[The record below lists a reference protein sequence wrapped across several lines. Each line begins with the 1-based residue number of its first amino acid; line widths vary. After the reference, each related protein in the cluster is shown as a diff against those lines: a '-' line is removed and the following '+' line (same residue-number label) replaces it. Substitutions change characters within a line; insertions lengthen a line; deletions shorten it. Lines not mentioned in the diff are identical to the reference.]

1 MRNGCYIFT
10 HRWQSGNNFLGV
22 DRSPEVVAALSARQR
37 TRSAWEL
44 FLLNVHFPRTPR
56 WHHRKGAR
64 SQGALTYS
72 LWNFK
77 RSIFLVD
84 FCPVFF
90 SSHITACHTSSLCCQ
105 LDTVAYHFHYLQSLT
120 FYFML
125 VSPCPQ
131 FRFLSTFPVSLHF
144 LFTPWLSPIQRRCL
158 LKLQNVASRQ

>member
-1 MRNGCYIFT
+1 MAVT
-10 HRWQSGNNFLGV
+10 
-22 DRSPEVVAALSARQR
+22 
-37 TRSAWEL
+37 
-44 FLLNVHFPRTPR
+44 FPRTAGKVEIISSALIDHLKWSRLFQHGSALARRGSYFCSTLTSLEPPADITAR
-56 WHHRKGAR
+56 ALPVREHWHIACETSRGLF
-64 SQGALTYS
+64 S
-72 LWNFK
+72 W
-77 RSIFLVD
+77 SI

-131 FRFLSTFPVSLHF
+131 FRFLSTFPVPLHF